1 MPWSY
6 YHWPPV
12 FSACNF
18 LQQNPF
24 SGGTRKG
31 RVLSRWIGCYILTCW
46 VQTKREPHR
55 KTPGRLHYPLDQGLT
70 NHSNQV
76 KSSPSHIFVKFYH
89 NRVLPISLH
98 IIYGGCFCVTTFDRE
113 HVACKANNF
122 CYLALY
128 RTIPGPLL
136 FLYSTAH
143 IFTFLV
149 AVLPGWQ
156 LNDVREVLTN
166 AMMMIILKQTNVS
179 NRHMVPLK
187 LTQCYM

>member
-1 MPWSY
+1 MLYAYMLSANQRRTSLENTR
-6 YHWPPV
+6 V
-12 FSACNF
+12 FA
-18 LQQNPF
+18 
-24 SGGTRKG
+24 
-31 RVLSRWIGCYILTCW
+31 LSSRPGVALSSRPGC
-46 VQTKREPHR
+46 
-55 KTPGRLHYPLDQGLT
+55 LHYPLD
-70 NHSNQV
+70 HSHQV

-98 IIYGGCFCVTTFDRE
+98 ITYGGCFCVTTFDRD

-156 LNDVREVLTN
+156 LNDVREVLAN

-179 NRHMVPLK
+179 NQHMVCLK